1 MAQLTELRLELDAHR
16 AHTYVALDIN
26 MFNTVLFHAH
36 KMVKIQEQIN
46 RLPPSELPKG
56 E

>member
-1 MAQLTELRLELDAHR
+1 MAQLTELISELNAHR
-16 AHTYVALDIN
+16 AHTYAALDIN
-26 MFNTVLFHAH
+26 MFNTVLFHARE
-36 KMVKIQEQIN
+36 MVKIQGQIN